1 MRVSGRRGRGR
12 VGRVSEMPG
21 PGRPLRADAEA
32 NRQRILRAATAV
44 FSERGLAV
52 PMEEIAAAAEVGV
65 GTLYRRFPD
74 RHHLIEALFE
84 ERLTAIVA
92 LAEQALLVPDG
103 WDGLVWFLHRALSL
117 QIADR
122 GLAEILRGQGETG
135 GRVEAARDRIAP
147 VAGRLVGRARESGRL
162 RPDFDPADLAILQ
175 LMVTAAATATA
186 DVAPQ
191 AWRRYLVLLLDGMV
205 TTRDQPTLQTAPPLT
220 ADDLAQVV
228 LGAPAPAGYPGTRP
242 LPAPDA

>member
-1 MRVSGRRGRGR
+1 M
-12 VGRVSEMPG
+12 SERPG
-21 PGRPLRADAEA
+21 LGRPLRADAEA
-32 NRQRILRAATAV
+32 NRQRILAAASAV

-52 PMEEIAAAAEVGV
+52 PMEEIAAAAGVGV

-84 ERLTAIVA
+84 EQLAALVA

-103 WDGLVWFLHRALSL
+103 WDGLVWFLDRALSL

-122 GLAEILRGQGETG
+122 GLAEILRGQSDPG

-162 RPDFDPADLAILQ
+162 RPDFDPTDLAVLQ
-175 LMVTAAATATA
+175 LMVTVAATATA
-186 DVAPQ
+186 DLAPQ

-205 TTRDQPTLQTAPPLT
+205 TARDQPTLQTVPPLT
-220 ADDLAQVV
+220 ADDLTQVIRGT
-228 LGAPAPAGYPGTRP
+228 LPPDKYPRIRPPA
-242 LPAPDA
+242 APDA